1 MLILLIHRN
10 GRIINYQIYKFFQK
24 KYSLQLNGKIDF
36 SNFAAV
42 NFTEINSQNK
52 KNHDEIRNDLEND
65 LLKSHIDF
73 QLLVANSPLI
83 NKEHSIIVNKI
94 SHGGDTFNEITLL
107 SEQAIE
113 KLAEYSILAPGDQ
126 EADLELTKTL
136 LNMFPKAKHY
146 ASFETAFHATISN
159 THKMLLPSLEYTR
172 EFARNYGKNGLLFAA
187 INQRLNDITEKKIA
201 KGKWLF
207 IDIDATETIICAVKN
222 NKSVY
227 STASFIHD
235 ELLNFKSCG
244 LIDPQLALI
253 IEAKPTQISNLFA
266 KLNLSQLDI
275 PNKSILEIIKSDE
288 PAIKI
293 LGNYYFNQLIAT
305 IGKLA
310 AIMKGLHGIVF
321 TGKIAAL
328 DPQIR
333 GSICEQLEWLGVE
346 LGNKNNAENKF
357 KISKKSSK
365 VEVYAIQAS
374 PLDGMLYQLLD
385 RM

>member
-10 GRIINYQIYKFFQK
+10 GRIIDYQMYNFFQK
-24 KYSLQLNGKIDF
+24 KHSLQISGKIDATNPALV
-36 SNFAAV
+36 S
-42 NFTEINSQNK
+42 FTETNSQGK
-52 KNHDEIRNDLEND
+52 KTYEESRDDLENH
-65 LLKSHIDF
+65 LIEGKLNF
-73 QLLVANSPLI
+73 QVLIANSPLI

-94 SHGGDTFNEITLL
+94 SHGGDSFNDITLI

-113 KLAEYSILAPGDQ
+113 KLAEYSPLAPGDQ
-126 EADLELTKTL
+126 ELDLELTRTL
-136 LNMFPKAKHY
+136 LAIFPKAKHY
-146 ASFETAFHATISN
+146 ASFETAFHTTISN
-159 THKMLLPSLEYTR
+159 IHKMLLPSLEYSR
-172 EFARNYGKNGLLFAA
+172 ELARNYGKKGLLFAA
-187 INQRLNDITEKKIA
+187 INHRLNHITEKRAA

-207 IDIDATETIICAVKN
+207 IDIEATETVICAVKN
-222 NKSVY
+222 NKSIY

-253 IEAKPTQISNLFA
+253 INGKPAQTPNLFT

-275 PNKSILEIIKSDE
+275 PNQSILDIIKSDE

-293 LGNYYFNQLIAT
+293 LNSYYFNQLIAT
-305 IGKLA
+305 IGKLS

-321 TGKIAAL
+321 TGKIAAVN
-328 DPQIR
+328 PQMR
-333 GSICEQLEWLGVE
+333 SSICEQLEWLGVE

-365 VEVYAIQAS
+365 VEVYAVQTS

>member
-1 MLILLIHRN
+1 MLILLIHHSN
-10 GRIINYQIYKFFQK
+10 RIINYQIYKFFQK
-24 KYSLQLNGKIDF
+24 KYSLQVTGKIDF
-36 SNFAAV
+36 SDFATV
-42 NFTEINSQNK
+42 NFTEINSQSK
-52 KNHDEIRNDLEND
+52 KNHDEVRNNLQNE
-65 LLKSHIDF
+65 LLKNHLDF
-73 QLLVANSPLI
+73 QLLIANSPLI

-94 SHGGDTFNEITLL
+94 SHGGDTFNEITLI

-113 KLAEYSILAPGDQ
+113 KLAEYTTLAPGEQ
-126 EADLELTKTL
+126 EADLELTKAL
-136 LNMFPKAKHY
+136 LSMFPKAKHY

-159 THKMLLPSLEYTR
+159 THKMLLPSLEYSR
-172 EFARNYGKNGLLFAA
+172 EFARNYGKKGLSFAA

-207 IDIDATETIICAVKN
+207 IDIEAIETVICAVKN
-222 NKSVY
+222 NKSIY

-244 LIDPQLALI
+244 LIDPQLARI
-253 IEAKPTQISNLFA
+253 IETKPNQIPNFFT

-275 PNKSILEIIKSDE
+275 PSQSILEVIKSDE

-293 LGNYYFNQLIAT
+293 LGNYYFNQLITT
-305 IGKLA
+305 IGKLT

-328 DPQIR
+328 NPEIR
-333 GSICEQLEWLGVE
+333 SNICEQLEWLGVE
-346 LGNKNNAENKF
+346 LGNKNNTENKF

>member
-10 GRIINYQIYKFFQK
+10 EKIIDYQIYKFFQK
-24 KYSLQLNGKIDF
+24 KHSLQVVGKIDATD
-36 SNFAAV
+36 SESV
-42 NFTEINSQNK
+42 NFTEFNSQGK
-52 KNHDEIRNDLEND
+52 KTHESVRNDLQN
-65 LLKSHIDF
+65 HIIKGKLNF
-73 QLLVANSPLI
+73 QVLIANSPLI

-94 SHGGDTFNEITLL
+94 SHGGDSFNDITLM

-113 KLAEYSILAPGDQ
+113 KLAEYSLLAPNDQ
-126 EADLELTKTL
+126 EIDLELTKTL
-136 LNMFPKAKHY
+136 LSIFPKAKHY

-159 THKMLLPSLEYTR
+159 THKMLLPSLEYSR
-172 EFARNYGKNGLLFAA
+172 ELARNYGKNGLLFAA
-187 INQRLNDITEKKIA
+187 INHRLNDITEKKIA

-207 IDIDATETIICAVKN
+207 IDIGATETTICAVKN

-244 LIDPQLALI
+244 LVDPQLALV
-253 IEAKPTQISNLFA
+253 IEAKPTQLSNLFM
-266 KLNLSQLDI
+266 KLNLSQLDTQI
-275 PNKSILEIIKSDE
+275 QSILEIIKSDE

-305 IGKLA
+305 IGKLS

-333 GSICEQLEWLGVE
+333 SNICEQLEWLGVE

-365 VEVYAIQAS
+365 VEVYAIEAS